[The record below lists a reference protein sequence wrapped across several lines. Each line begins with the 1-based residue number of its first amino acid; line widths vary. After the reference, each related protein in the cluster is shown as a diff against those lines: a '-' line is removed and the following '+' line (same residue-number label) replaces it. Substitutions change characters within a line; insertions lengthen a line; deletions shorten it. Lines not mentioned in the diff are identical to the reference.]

1 MSEEPTDSHKKKMQG
16 VKEEMR
22 TKVKEAREDKGL
34 ILVLTGDGK
43 GKSSSGFG
51 MVLRCLGYKM
61 KVGVVQFIKGKWET
75 GEQLFFQSHPEIA
88 YHHMGQGFTWDT
100 QDREG
105 DIARAK
111 EVWKSAEKLLS
122 DPSVQLVVL
131 DELNV
136 VLSFNYLPLETVLA
150 ALKKK
155 PEDQHVVITGR
166 DAPQGLIDV
175 ADTVSRIDVVKHA
188 FENGIRAQKGIEF

>member
-1 MSEEPTDSHKKKMQG
+1 MSDHTDEHREKMKE
-16 VKEEMR
+16 VKEAVR
-22 TKVKEAREDKGL
+22 SQVKEAREDKGL

-43 GKSSSGFG
+43 GKSSSAFG
-51 MVLRCLGYKM
+51 MVLRSLGYKM

-75 GEQLFFQSHPEIA
+75 GEQLFFESHPEIE

-100 QDREG
+100 QDKEG
-105 DIARAK
+105 DIARAQQC
-111 EVWKSAEKLLS
+111 WKHVEAMLNNPEIN
-122 DPSVQLVVL
+122 LVVV

-136 VLSFNYLPLETVLA
+136 VLSFEYLPLEQVIA
-150 ALKKK
+150 ALKNK
-155 PEDQHVVITGR
+155 PKDQHVVITGR
-166 DAPQGLIDV
+166 DAPQELIDI